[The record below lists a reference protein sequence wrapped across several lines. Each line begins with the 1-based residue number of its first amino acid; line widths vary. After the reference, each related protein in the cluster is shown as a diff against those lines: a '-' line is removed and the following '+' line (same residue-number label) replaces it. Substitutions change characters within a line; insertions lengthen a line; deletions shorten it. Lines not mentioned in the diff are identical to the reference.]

1 MSSFRSCGELY
12 QPPQQG
18 GSPWYAQ
25 WQSPSPRA
33 VGWGYPSCHKVLREL
48 PRCSNPRVR
57 GSQRARK
64 GPAAEQALAVWGCG
78 VLLRVF
84 TGKFCLQSYRHS
96 KLDFPVYSTDHT
108 STAAAPFSCTVDLG
122 SANRNSFQNMG
133 TGTLVR
139 LPPLRHRKSWSCCCM
154 PGACSLLCALQQI
167 KCVSSSHLGKEAGRR
182 DPDQR
187 SAKGCSVMVKKAK

>member
-1 MSSFRSCGELY
+1 MENCTSHHSKDAACDTLSGNRHL
-12 QPPQQG
+12 P
-18 GSPWYAQ
+18 
-25 WQSPSPRA
+25 
-33 VGWGYPSCHKVLREL
+33 VLRAGVTRAATRSSESS
-48 PRCSNPRVR
+48 PNVANP
-57 GSQRARK
+57 GSEVHSVPGK
-64 GPAAEQALAVWGCG
+64 LGWAEQVLAAWGCG
-78 VLLRVF
+78 VLLWVF

-133 TGTLVR
+133 TGSLVC
-139 LPPLRHRKSWSCCCM
+139 LLPLRHMKSRSCCCM

-167 KCVSSSHLGKEAGRR
+167 KRAPSSHLGKEAGRR

-187 SAKGCSVMVKKAK
+187 SAKRCSVMVGKAK